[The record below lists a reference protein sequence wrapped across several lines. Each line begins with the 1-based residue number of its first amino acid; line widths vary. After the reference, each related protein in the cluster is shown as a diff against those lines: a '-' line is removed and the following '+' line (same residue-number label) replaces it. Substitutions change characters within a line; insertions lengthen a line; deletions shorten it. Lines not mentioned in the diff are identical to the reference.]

1 MWTPSMHALDER
13 RWLSL
18 SLSFSLDSQF
28 CFVFW
33 YLMKW
38 FLCVAIERLKQEASS
53 VQGVELKTDNKKNW
67 MSSAQLWISN
77 SNSQSQSVRWGKK
90 IKPFDVLFCVWLIFN
105 LWDHCDRHTK
115 KKTCVWLR
123 PVIIITLTNERQLC
137 HLTVLHLLL
146 FQLLCLFKSQKYWLT
161 IAAELSR
168 VIQFRRKSWEGNGL
182 RIFTGGSLM
191 LFRRLE
197 GHKVS
202 PYSNNEPTLF
212 LNSPLIGYTEINVV
226 SVCCWWNQWQHQSKL
241 EISWKL
247 MV

>member
-1 MWTPSMHALDER
+1 
-13 RWLSL
+13 
-18 SLSFSLDSQF
+18 
-28 CFVFW
+28 
-33 YLMKW
+33 
-38 FLCVAIERLKQEASS
+38 
-53 VQGVELKTDNKKNW
+53 

-105 LWDHCDRHTK
+105 LWDHCDRQTK
-115 KKTCVWLR
+115 KKTGVWLR
-123 PVIIITLTNERQLC
+123 PVIIITLTNEGQLC

-146 FQLLCLFKSQKYWLT
+146 LQLLCLFQRQKYWLT

-226 SVCCWWNQWQHQSKL
+226 YVCCWWNQWQHQSRL

>member
-1 MWTPSMHALDER
+1 
-13 RWLSL
+13 
-18 SLSFSLDSQF
+18 
-28 CFVFW
+28 
-33 YLMKW
+33 
-38 FLCVAIERLKQEASS
+38 
-53 VQGVELKTDNKKNW
+53 

-77 SNSQSQSVRWGKK
+77 TNSQFQSVRHEKQKK
-90 IKPFDVLFCVWLIFN
+90 IKPFNVCFVLCLVDLN
-105 LWDHCDRHTK
+105 LWDHCDRQTK
-115 KKTCVWLR
+115 KKTGVWL
-123 PVIIITLTNERQLC
+123 IITLTQEGQFC
-137 HLTVLHLLL
+137 HLTSLHHHHL
-146 FQLLCLFKSQKYWLT
+146 QLLCLFQRQKYWLT

>member
-53 VQGVELKTDNKKNW
+53 VQGVELETDNKKNW

-77 SNSQSQSVRWGKK
+77 TNSQFQSVRHEKQKK
-90 IKPFDVLFCVWLIFN
+90 IKPFNVCFVLCLVDLN
-105 LWDHCDRHTK
+105 LWDHCDRQTK
-115 KKTCVWLR
+115 KKTGVWL
-123 PVIIITLTNERQLC
+123 IITLTNEGQFC
-137 HLTVLHLLL
+137 HLTSLHHHHL
-146 FQLLCLFKSQKYWLT
+146 QLLCLFQRQKYWLT

-168 VIQFRRKSWEGNGL
+168 VIQFRRKMWEGNGL

-202 PYSNNEPTLF
+202 NFWSQFSNSMLVCIDW
-212 LNSPLIGYTEINVV
+212 LILRLCLLLV
-226 SVCCWWNQWQHQSKL
+226 WQWQHQSKL